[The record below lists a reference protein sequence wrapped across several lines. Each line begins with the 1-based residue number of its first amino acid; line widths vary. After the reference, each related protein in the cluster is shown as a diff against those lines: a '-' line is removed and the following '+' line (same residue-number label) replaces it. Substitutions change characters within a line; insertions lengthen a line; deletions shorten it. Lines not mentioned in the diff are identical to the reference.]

1 MCGALWRK
9 LGHMTFIE
17 RDLSENGAVYLC
29 TPGSF
34 GLYQLE

>member
-1 MCGALWRK
+1 MYGALWRK

-17 RDLSENGAVYLC
+17 RDLSENGAVSLC
-29 TPGSF
+29 TTSIF